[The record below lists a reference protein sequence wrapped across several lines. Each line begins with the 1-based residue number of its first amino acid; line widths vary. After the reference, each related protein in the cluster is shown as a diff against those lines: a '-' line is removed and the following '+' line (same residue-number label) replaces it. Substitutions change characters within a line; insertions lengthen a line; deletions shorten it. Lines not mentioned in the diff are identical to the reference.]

1 MFTYFFTLLR
11 RNLYK
16 TRLFTSLNI
25 IGLALGFT
33 GFILA
38 YQYINR
44 ETSYDRWNPNYDDIY
59 LVGLTYQGN
68 YTVETPPSLA
78 KTIKENFP
86 EVVHAG
92 SVLDYSYSYYPVFG
106 EETVNVK
113 NTVLID
119 SAAAA
124 IFQVESQSGPLYKNV
139 DQKDATLVTETLAK
153 QLFPNDYQDFSIPK
167 SVPVLSKSLGV
178 EEAIYGV
185 SKNRK
190 LSYLDYEILFIKK
203 IEDET
208 TGNPYTYQ
216 TFIQVKP
223 GTDVAALNKK
233 ISALYSNKTAKHES
247 VRSSS
252 FALGS
257 TYLDPLS
264 HQHLRPQH
272 GSNSP
277 YLTIWVLGILSIV
290 ILTLSA
296 ANFTNL
302 IMAQADKRA
311 KEIGMKKLFGSS
323 RRLLSVQFLAEVFIQ
338 CLLAAVLA
346 WLLLLFSGNLLQKW
360 LNDDLSH
367 YLLSLQTLV
376 QLIAAVVLTTLI
388 AGIYPSIT
396 LSSFHPL
403 TALKGKLEKKSTHT
417 LLRNSLL
424 GFQFVIAIVFITGAL
439 IVNQQMAYI
448 HSSDKG
454 FEPSQVINF
463 KSVGMYYDGQ
473 LDGSL
478 YNMKQ
483 RLLQSPSISAV
494 SAATNIPG
502 TQNLPP
508 KKHFSYVDKKVE
520 MEHIGIDKGYFETL
534 GISTVAGKPEVA
546 LERLVND
553 SLMHYAVLNETAA
566 LQMGI
571 QGDIA
576 GAKIMGCDVEFT
588 VAGIVKDSKAYGFEN
603 KVAPTIYSYKNECG
617 PGRYKTS
624 LIVKTAVG
632 GVSQAIQ
639 AVEKEWKDNPHA
651 ESLPL
656 DYEFLDQ
663 QYALIHARQDQLK
676 AVLNGF
682 TLLSIAIAI
691 LGLFSMSA
699 YQISRRQKEMSV
711 RKVLGASAAEVF
723 YQLNKPFLRLF
734 LIAIFIA
741 APITYMLL
749 SSWLDNFAYK
759 ISISPGVFS
768 IGILSITSLLLVVI
782 SYHAAKALRTNP
794 VDSLRDE

>member
-1 MFTYFFTLLR
+1 MLQ
-11 RNLYK
+11 RNLRK
-16 TRLFTSLNI
+16 NSLFASLNI
-25 IGLALGFT
+25 IGLALGFA

-44 ETSYDRWNPNYDDIY
+44 ETSYDRWNPNLDNIY

-68 YTVETPPSLA
+68 YTVETPPSFA
-78 KTIKENFP
+78 RTIKENFA
-86 EVVHAG
+86 EVAYAG

-106 EETVNVK
+106 EETINVK

-119 SAAAA
+119 SGAAA
-124 IFQVESQSGPLYKNV
+124 IFQVESQSGLLYKNR
-139 DQKDATLVTETLAK
+139 DQKDATLVTEKLAK
-153 QLFPNDYQDFSIPK
+153 QLFPSDYHDFSVPK
-167 SVPVLSKSLGV
+167 SVPVLSKGLGI
-178 EEAIYGV
+178 EETIYGI
-185 SKNRK
+185 SKPRK

-208 TGNPYTYQ
+208 EGNPYTYQ

-223 GTDVAALNKK
+223 GTNIEALNKK

-290 ILTLSA
+290 ILALSA

-323 RRLLSVQFLAEVFIQ
+323 RWALTIQFLVEVFIQ
-338 CLLAAVLA
+338 CILAAALA
-346 WLLLLFSGNLLQKW
+346 WLLLLLSGSILQKW
-360 LNDDLSH
+360 LNDDLSS
-367 YLLSLQTLV
+367 YLLSVQTLL
-376 QLIAAVVLTTLI
+376 QLITAVVLTTLI
-388 AGIYPSIT
+388 AGLYPSLT
-396 LSSFHPL
+396 LSNFQPL
-403 TALKGKLEKKSTHT
+403 TAIRGQLQKGPKQTFV
-417 LLRNSLL
+417 RNTLL
-424 GFQFVIAIVFITGAL
+424 GFQFVIAIIFITGAL
-439 IVNQQMAYI
+439 IVNQQMTYI

-454 FEPSQVINF
+454 FEPEQVINF
-463 KSVGMYYDGQ
+463 KSVGMYYDSQ

-483 RLLQSPSISAV
+483 RLLQSASISSV
-494 SAATNIPG
+494 SAATNVPG
-502 TQNLPP
+502 SQNLPP
-508 KKHFSYVDKKVE
+508 KKHFAYIDRKVE
-520 MEHIGIDKGYFETL
+520 MEHIGIDRGYFETL
-534 GISTVAGKPEVA
+534 GIATAEGTPDVA
-546 LERLVND
+546 LERLVKD
-553 SLMHYAVLNETAA
+553 SLMNYAVINETAA

-571 QGDIA
+571 QGDA
-576 GAKIMGCDVEFT
+576 VGAKITGCDVEFT

-603 KVAPTIYSYKNECG
+603 KVAPTLYSYKNECG

-624 LIVKTAVG
+624 LIVKTTSG
-632 GVSQAIQ
+632 GVSSAIQ

-663 QYALIHARQDQLK
+663 QYALIHARQNQLK
-676 AVLNGF
+676 SVLNGF

-711 RKVLGASAAEVF
+711 RKVLGASVAEVF
-723 YQLNKPFLRLF
+723 YQLNRPFLRLF

-741 APITYMLL
+741 APITYILL

-759 ISISPGVFS
+759 ITISPWVFS
-768 IGILSITSLLLVVI
+768 TGIMWIVGLLLIVV
-782 SYHAAKALRTNP
+782 SYHSLKAIRTKP